1 MSFPKFPKFHKL
13 TIEDKDTYL
22 PYYSLLNEPCCD
34 FCFDDMMMWL
44 DFNDDLEVSDL
55 NGNLVIRFTNTLDND
70 TLYYSLL
77 GEFELQSTLDELFG
91 YMKVHT
97 QVSKLTYIPEQ
108 VGEAIQALR
117 HPNFVVSE
125 DTKNNDY
132 VYNVRH
138 LLNLEGKPYENL
150 RRRINHFK
158 RENDDIQVREFDLNS
173 AEDHEVINSHI
184 EKWASDEQTS
194 HNDPDRLEV
203 KIISKHLQL
212 AKYLSVR
219 AYGLYANGVLVNI
232 NVFNLP
238 PHKGWVIFNHIKCD
252 YTYGDVY
259 GYSFYSLFLI
269 AESLGIKYVN
279 FEQDLDIEG
288 LRRIKTFFRPEKLL
302 RRYTVS
308 LASGV
313 KNQ

>member
-13 TIEDKDTYL
+13 TIDDKDTYL

-44 DFNDDLEVSDL
+44 DFNSDLEVSDL
-55 NGNLVIRFTNTLDND
+55 NDNLVIRFTNTLDKD
-70 TLYYSLL
+70 ALYYSLL
-77 GEFELQSTLDELFG
+77 GEFELQSTVNELFS
-91 YMKVHT
+91 YMQVHT
-97 QVSKLTYIPEQ
+97 KTPRLTYVPEQ
-108 VGEAIQALR
+108 VGEAIRELN
-117 HPNFVVSE
+117 HPDFVVNE
-125 DTKNNDY
+125 DTKNHDY
-132 VYNVRH
+132 IYNVKS

-158 RENDDIQVREFDLNS
+158 RENDDIQVREFDLNDS
-173 AEDHEVINSHI
+173 RDRSIIESHI
-184 EKWASDEQTS
+184 IEWATDEQVS
-194 HNDPDRLEV
+194 HNDPNRLEI

-212 AKYLSVR
+212 AKYLSVH

-232 NVFNLP
+232 NIFNLP
-238 PHKGWVIFNHIKCD
+238 PHQDWIIFNHIKCD

-259 GYSFYSLFLI
+259 GYAFYSLFLI
-269 AESLGIKYVN
+269 ADSLGIKRVN

-302 RRYTVS
+302 RRYTVALTS
-308 LASGV
+308 DV
-313 KNQ
+313 RNQ